1 MVELGKQPTPS
12 SRPKYRKGNAHHPYR
27 GALLTSIWYNTEV
40 DGIDRLASLKHD
52 CFVDIFDAFLLKMN
66 SSKKVGGKH
75 IYLQ

>member
-12 SRPKYRKGNAHHPYR
+12 SCPKYQKGNAHHPYR
-27 GALLTSIWYNTEV
+27 RALLTSIWYNTEV
-40 DGIDRLASLKHD
+40 DGIYRLAGLKHD
-52 CFVDIFDAFLLKMN
+52 CFADICDAFLLKMN